1 MNSIIIT
8 GANRG
13 IGYECA
19 LQMARLAPHEQ
30 IIIACRDITS
40 GNEAIKIIE
49 HKTGHQ
55 HLKCIPLDLASLKS
69 IKDFA
74 TVFAKEKYN
83 RILSLVNN
91 AGLQNIGATKYT
103 ADGFEETFGTNH
115 LGPFYLTLLLLPLMA
130 EEASV
135 IFTAS
140 GTHDPAQKTGVEPPV
155 YTSAQE
161 LAYPNTTDEKANV
174 VGQRRYSTSKLCK
187 IMTVYEL
194 QRHLENT
201 PIRVNAF
208 DPGMVP
214 GTGLARTYPPVLKFV
229 WRYVM
234 PLLSLFM
241 RNVNTAKKSG
251 TNLANV
257 AFAKQFRHIKG
268 KYFEG
273 VTVIQSSHDSYNRA
287 YQKDLWDTT
296 LRLTKIKQQETSL
309 QLV

>member
-19 LQMARLAPHEQ
+19 LQMARLAPNEQ
-30 IIIACRDITS
+30 IIIACRNVVL
-40 GNEAIKIIE
+40 GNEAVKSIK

-74 TVFAKEKYN
+74 TVFAKEKFN
-83 RILSLVNN
+83 RIISLVNN

-103 ADGFEETFGTNH
+103 TDGFEETFGTNH
-115 LGPFYLTLLLLPLMA
+115 LGPFYLTLLLLPLMT
-130 EEASV
+130 EEGSI

-140 GTHDPAQKTGVEPPV
+140 GTHDPAQKSGVEPPV
-155 YTSAQE
+155 YTSAEE
-161 LAYPNTTDEKANV
+161 LANPKITDEKANV
-174 VGQRRYSTSKLCK
+174 VGQRRYSTSKLCN

-194 QRHLENT
+194 QRHLQNT
-201 PIRVNAF
+201 SICVNAF

-214 GTGLARTYPPVLKFV
+214 GTGLARTYPPLLQFLWKN
-229 WRYVM
+229 VM
-234 PLLSLFM
+234 PVLTLFM
-241 RNVNTAKKSG
+241 RNVNSVKKSG
-251 TNLANV
+251 ANLANV
-257 AFAKQFRHIKG
+257 AFAKQFQHIKG

-273 VTVIQSSHDSYNRA
+273 AKVIQSSQDSYNRA
-287 YQKDLWDTT
+287 YQKDLWKTS
-296 LRLTKIKQQETSL
+296 LRLTNIKQQETSL